1 MAMEIIVSV
10 VLLFVGIAVLV
21 AIHVCIVGRAFRR
34 GYETGQ
40 EIGPGSF
47 SSSRYGIKKIS
58 NEELKNL
65 PCFDYKAAEKE
76 GSSSSDCV
84 VCLENFNVGDKCKLL
99 PNCKHSFHS
108 QCIDSWLVK
117 TPICPIC
124 RTIVNTPKVGLVLR
138 QESSISI
145 AVGVEIHYITNC
157 AIEDLQTDEY
167 LIICLN
173 AVQASKQGTVWKRAS
188 YS

>member
-124 RTIVNTPKVGLVLR
+124 RTIVNTPK
-138 QESSISI
+138 
-145 AVGVEIHYITNC
+145 IHYITNC

-173 AVQASKQGTVWKRAS
+173 AVQVGVLFKVSLCC
-188 YS
+188 